1 MDLTD
6 IQWRKNTVNPG
17 KRTICI
23 VILILSSYFLSSMI
37 LAAFFTIAT
46 DNELL
51 SKYKEQTPDTD
62 CKQVLAQFGDNIYEM
77 VYSL

>member
-1 MDLTD
+1 
-6 IQWRKNTVNPG
+6 
-17 KRTICI
+17 
-23 VILILSSYFLSSMI
+23 MI

-77 VYSL
+77 VYAEKEYLQQSNFPKENFSVFLN